1 MFKLLNKKEIEFTK
15 KLIQKHFSAR
25 KTSSHNIKKIRVPI
39 AVPPYD
45 WEEVYEALDSMLKI
59 ETTMGHK
66 VESFEKLFAKYI
78 GVKYAVMVNS
88 GSSANLLALSILSN
102 PLLGKKQI
110 KINEEVI
117 TPAVTWSTTVFP
129 IVNVKAKPVFVDVES
144 ETFNIDPQKI
154 EKAITKKTRAIMP
167 VHLLGNPCNMKII
180 KKIARKHDLFL
191 IEDCCEALGA
201 KFEGKKVGAFGDLA
215 TFSFFASH
223 HITTME
229 GGMLVTNNQKLFD
242 VAKSIRAHGWSRDL
256 KNKKTL
262 EKKYPKID
270 SRFLFSNLG
279 YNLRP
284 TELQGAF
291 GIHQIK
297 KIDKFLKI
305 RATNAKFWKKKLA
318 GYYDYLKFVDEKSGN
333 YNANMLFPIKVV
345 KNNFFTKDE
354 LVNYLQKNGIET
366 RPVVA
371 GNFVKQPV
379 INLIPHKISGSLK
392 NSTEIMENAF
402 LIGIHQNVDESK
414 RKYVSEIIIKFLK
427 SKIKL

>member
-1 MFKLLNKKEIEFTK
+1 MLNKKEIEFTK
-15 KLIQKHFSAR
+15 KLIQKHLSAK
-25 KTSSHNIKKIRVPI
+25 KTYHNDIKKIRVSM
-39 AVPPYD
+39 ADPPYD

-59 ETTMGHK
+59 ETTMG
-66 VESFEKLFAKYI
+66 
-78 GVKYAVMVNS
+78 
-88 GSSANLLALSILSN
+88 
-102 PLLGKKQI
+102 
-110 KINEEVI
+110 
-117 TPAVTWSTTVFP
+117 
-129 IVNVKAKPVFVDVES
+129 
-144 ETFNIDPQKI
+144 
-154 EKAITKKTRAIMP
+154 
-167 VHLLGNPCNMKII
+167 
-180 KKIARKHDLFL
+180 
-191 IEDCCEALGA
+191 
-201 KFEGKKVGAFGDLA
+201 KKVGTFVNLA

-229 GGMLVTNNQKLFD
+229 GGMLVTNDQKLFD
-242 VAKSIRAHGWSRDL
+242 IAKSLRTHGWSRDL

-262 EKKYPKID
+262 EKKYSKID

-284 TELQGAF
+284 TEVQGAF

-366 RPVVA
+366 RPVMA

-379 INLIPHKISGSLK
+379 INLIPHKISGNLK

-402 LIGIHQNVDESK
+402 LIGNHQNIDESM
-414 RKYVSEIIIKFLK
+414 RKYVSKIIIEFLE